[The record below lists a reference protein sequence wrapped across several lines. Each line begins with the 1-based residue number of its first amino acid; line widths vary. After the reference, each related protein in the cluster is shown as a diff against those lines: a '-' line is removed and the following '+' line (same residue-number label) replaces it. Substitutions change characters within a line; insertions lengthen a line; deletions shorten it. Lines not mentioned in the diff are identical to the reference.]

1 MINFIRFQDW
11 GEVWR
16 TIPFVAVE
24 GLIGRHGFRSTIVT
38 GQNGSYKST
47 MLRELVAGVI
57 APKSTSTTVNISDG
71 LSMKHVIC
79 ASGSVAD
86 RFPSKEKSGGGSTEF
101 ATEQYAYIG
110 QRVGANLLSKKRPF
124 ETVLIFALD
133 GNKSARYEWP
143 FYKKAHEFAN
153 IIPELEISVNVRKE
167 KASRS
172 VNLRSRVEQG
182 LSVDA
187 LRSSLNIDDFRASR
201 NIPESV
207 AYNVLNEFDE
217 HVFREFSEFMH
228 LSRSTFVLNM
238 GSGGISCKAASNEV
252 VRLGFML
259 DIFSLRDVKV
269 KRASSQQ
276 SFSIFEL
283 SSGEYHMYTNLMGLG
298 FGVEEGSLMLLDEPD
313 NSLHPQWQRDFM
325 AAVHGICQV
334 GMKFGHLIVCTHSP
348 LIVGAALEGS
358 TIVDLSNDEPIVSV
372 APYGASSDDILL
384 EQFGVTS
391 SRNRIVVD
399 VVQRAVS
406 IIERDGFQHPD
417 LLALTDE
424 LVSIKSA
431 LKSEDPLVEVIEA
444 ILGASGDD

>member
-1 MINFIRFQDW
+1 MIDFIKFQDW

-24 GLIGRHGFRSTIVT
+24 GLIDRHGFRSTIVT

-57 APKSTSTTVNISDG
+57 APKSTSATVNVSDG

-86 RFPSKEKSGGGSTEF
+86 RFPSKEKAGGGSTEF
-101 ATEQYAYIG
+101 ATEHYAYIG

-124 ETVLIFALD
+124 ETVLVFALD
-133 GNKSARYEWP
+133 GNKSVRYEWP
-143 FYKKAHEFAN
+143 FYKQAHDFAN
-153 IIPELEISVNVRKE
+153 IVPELEISVHVHKDKVSPSTNVR
-167 KASRS
+167 
-172 VNLRSRVEQG
+172 LRMEQG
-182 LSVDA
+182 VSSEA
-187 LRSSLNIDDFRASR
+187 LRRSLDIDDFRASR
-201 NIPESV
+201 HFSESV
-207 AYNVLNEFDE
+207 AVNVLNEFDE
-217 HVFREFSEFMH
+217 HVFKEFSEFVRS
-228 LSRSTFVLNM
+228 SRSKFVLNM
-238 GSGGISCKAASNEV
+238 GGEGIRCKAASNDV
-252 VRLGFML
+252 IRLGFML
-259 DIFSLRDVKV
+259 NIFSLRDVKV
-269 KRASSQQ
+269 QRVGSQQ
-276 SFSIFEL
+276 PFSIFEL
-283 SSGEYHMYTNLMGLG
+283 SSGEYHIYTNLMGLG

-334 GMKFGHLIVCTHSP
+334 GMKSGHLIVCTHSP
-348 LIVGAALEGS
+348 LIVGAALKGS

-372 APYGASSDDILL
+372 ASFGASSDDILL
-384 EQFGVTS
+384 EQFGITS

-406 IIERDGFQHPD
+406 IIEKYGFEHPD
-417 LLALTDE
+417 LLVLTDD
-424 LVSIKSA
+424 LMSIKSA

>member
-1 MINFIRFQDW
+1 MINNIKFQDW
-11 GEVWR
+11 SELWR
-16 TIPFVAVE
+16 TIPFVADE
-24 GLIGRHGFRSTIVT
+24 GLIDQRGFRSTVVT
-38 GQNGSYKST
+38 GQNGCYKST

-57 APKSTSTTVNISDG
+57 APKSTSARVNVSDAV
-71 LSMKHVIC
+71 SMKHVIC

-86 RFPSKEKSGGGSTEF
+86 RFPSKEKAGGGTTEF

-124 ETVLIFALD
+124 ETVLVFALD
-133 GNKSARYEWP
+133 GRKSERYEWA

-153 IIPELEISVNVRKE
+153 IAPELEISVNVNKD
-167 KASRS
+167 KVSRAT
-172 VNLRSRVEQG
+172 RIPSRIEQG
-182 LSVDA
+182 VSVEA
-187 LRSSLNIDDFRASR
+187 LRRSLDLEDLKVSR
-201 NIPESV
+201 YFPESV
-207 AYNVLNEFDE
+207 AVNVLNEFDE
-217 HVFREFSEFMH
+217 RVFKEFSEFM
-228 LSRSTFVLNM
+228 RSTKSKLVLNM
-238 GSGGISCKAASNEV
+238 GGDGIRCNAASNDV

-259 DIFSLRDVKV
+259 DVFSLRDVTVQRVGSLKP
-269 KRASSQQ
+269 
-276 SFSIFEL
+276 FSIFEL

-334 GMKFGHLIVCTHSP
+334 GMRTGHLIVCTHSP

-372 APYGASSDDILL
+372 ASFGASSDDILL
-384 EQFGVTS
+384 EQFGITS
-391 SRNRIVVD
+391 SRNRVVVD

-406 IIERDGFQHPD
+406 IIEKDGFEHPD

>member
-1 MINFIRFQDW
+1 MINAIKFQAWDGNW
-11 GEVWR
+11 KI
-16 TIPFVAVE
+16 IPFVATGE
-24 GLIGRHGFRSTIVT
+24 TKNQYGFRSTVVT

-47 MLRELVAGVI
+47 MLRELVAGLI
-57 APKSTSTTVNISDG
+57 APHSTPTKVDVGGG
-71 LSMKHVIC
+71 LEMKHVIC

-101 ATEQYAYIG
+101 ATGRYAYIG

-133 GNKSARYEWP
+133 GSKAERFEWP

-153 IIPELEISVNVRKE
+153 ILPDLEISVFVRKDRGRRPISGRQGEESGHSVE
-167 KASRS
+167 K
-172 VNLRSRVEQG
+172 LRRLLG
-182 LSVDA
+182 LG
-187 LRSSLNIDDFRASR
+187 DFRVSGHISDDVARHILNDFS
-201 NIPESV
+201 ESIF
-207 AYNVLNEFDE
+207 NEFAD
-217 HVFREFSEFMH
+217 FIS
-228 LSRSTFVLNM
+228 SPKSTLVVNM
-238 GSGGISCKAASNEV
+238 GAEGIRCKTTSNDV

-259 DIFSLRDVKV
+259 DMFSLRDVTV
-269 KRASSQQ
+269 QRTGSRRP
-276 SFSIFEL
+276 FSIFEL

-325 AAVHGICQV
+325 EAVHGICQV
-334 GMKFGHLIVCTHSP
+334 GMKSGHLIVCTHSP
-348 LIVGAALEGS
+348 LIVSASLEGS
-358 TIVDLSNDEPIVSV
+358 TIVDLSNGEPIVSV
-372 APYGASSDDILL
+372 ASFGASSDDILL
-384 EQFGVTS
+384 EQFGVAS

-406 IIERDGFQHPD
+406 IIEREGFGHPD

-431 LKSEDPLVEVIEA
+431 LKAGDPLVEVIEA
-444 ILGASGDD
+444 ILGESNGD

>member
-1 MINFIRFQDW
+1 MINFIKFQDW
-11 GEVWR
+11 GGVWR
-16 TIPFVAVE
+16 TIPFVAAG
-24 GLIGRHGFRSTIVT
+24 GLLDQCLFRSTIVT

-47 MLRELVAGVI
+47 MLRELVAGII
-57 APKSTSTTVNISDG
+57 APKSTLATVGVSDG
-71 LSMKHVIC
+71 VSMKHVIC

-86 RFPSKEKSGGGSTEF
+86 RFPSKEKAGGGSTEF

-133 GNKSARYEWP
+133 EKKSERYDWP

-153 IIPELEISVNVRKE
+153 IVPDLEISVHVRKE
-167 KASRS
+167 KARRS
-172 VNLRSRVEQG
+172 VNLLSRVEQG
-182 LSVDA
+182 LGVKS
-187 LRSSLNIDDFRASR
+187 LRESLGIDDFRASQH
-201 NIPESV
+201 ISESV
-207 AYNVLNEFDE
+207 AVNILNEFDE
-217 HVFREFSEFMH
+217 RVFKEFSEFMRS
-228 LSRSTFVLNM
+228 SRSTFSLSM
-238 GSGGISCKAASNEV
+238 SSSGIHCKTASNSL

-269 KRASSQQ
+269 RRADGQK

-325 AAVHGICQV
+325 IAVHGICEV
-334 GMKFGHLIVCTHSP
+334 GMRCGHLVVCTHSP
-348 LIVGAALEGS
+348 LIVSAALEGS

-372 APYGASSDDILL
+372 ASFGSSSDDILL
-384 EQFGVTS
+384 EQFGLTS
-391 SRNRIVVD
+391 SRNRAIVD

-406 IIERDGFQHPD
+406 IIEKDGFEHPG

-431 LKSEDPLVEVIEA
+431 LKSEDALVEVIEA

>member
-1 MINFIRFQDW
+1 MIDFIKFQDW

-16 TIPFVAVE
+16 TIPFVAAE
-24 GLIGRHGFRSTIVT
+24 SLLGQYGFRSTIVT

-57 APKSTSTTVNISDG
+57 APKSTSAMVTVSDG

-124 ETVLIFALD
+124 ETVLVFALD
-133 GNKSARYEWP
+133 GNKSVRYEWP

-153 IIPELEISVNVRKE
+153 IVPELEILVHVHKDKARRSVNVP
-167 KASRS
+167 
-172 VNLRSRVEQG
+172 RVEQG
-182 LSVDA
+182 AAAEA
-187 LRSSLNIDDFRASR
+187 LRSSLDIDDFRASR
-201 NIPESV
+201 HFSESV
-207 AYNVLNEFDE
+207 AINVLNEFDE
-217 HVFREFSEFMH
+217 NVFKEFSEFIRS
-228 LSRSTFVLNM
+228 SRSTFVLNM
-238 GSGGISCKAASNEV
+238 GSGGIRCKTASNDV

-269 KRASSQQ
+269 QRVGSQQ
-276 SFSIFEL
+276 PFSIFEL

-372 APYGASSDDILL
+372 ASFGASSDDILL
-384 EQFGVTS
+384 EQFGITS

-406 IIERDGFQHPD
+406 IIEKDGFEHPD